1 MKNLKSVV
9 FNEPSAFSEKRT
21 FNWKT
26 LKIYTVAFSLVGL
39 ILILLMPS
47 EKELDFQRTEDPAR
61 REMNVENDF
70 KPTFSEPTF
79 VSSRS
84 IEVGGAAKSGKE
96 RSSSMILVRNGLDLS
111 TSVPPGRRFRV
122 RLKEQVIVSQSAMPV
137 IGVTLEDLVS
147 EETLAIPKGSQ
158 VFGEVIFN
166 QESLRAQVA
175 WRFIRTPDGRERA
188 LSALSIG
195 ADGREGIAGVVH
207 SDAVKNSVGA
217 TISRFVS
224 SYAEGSVERGP
235 LGGNPGGHKNGM
247 TNAFGATA
255 KDRADDFTEGLKK
268 ERVWM
273 EIPSSLEFYAVL
285 NQPFT
290 FRDPGGSH

>member
-1 MKNLKSVV
+1 MKNLRSVV

-26 LKIYTVAFSLVGL
+26 LKICAVGFSLTGV
-39 ILILLMPS
+39 IAILLMPS
-47 EKELDFQRTEDPAR
+47 KEELEFQRAEEPAK
-61 REMNVENDF
+61 REMNIENDF
-70 KPTFSEPTF
+70 KPSFSEPTF

-84 IEVGGAAKSGKE
+84 ADVGGPSKSGKD

-111 TSVPPGRRFRV
+111 SSVPPGRRFRV

-137 IGVTLEDLVS
+137 IGITLEDLVS

-158 VFGEVIFN
+158 VFGDVTFN
-166 QESLRAQVA
+166 QELSRAQVA
-175 WRFIRTPDGRERA
+175 WRFVRTPDGRERT

-195 ADGREGIAGVVH
+195 TDGREGIAGKVH
-207 SDAVKNSVGA
+207 SDAVKNSIGA
-217 TISRFVS
+217 TLSRFVG
-224 SYAEGSVERGP
+224 SYAEGSMERGP
-235 LGGNPGGHKNGM
+235 LGTNPGGHKNGM
-247 TNAFGATA
+247 KNAFGDTA
-255 KDRADDFTEGLKK
+255 KDRADDFAEGLKK

-273 EIPSSLEFYAVL
+273 EIPSTLQFYAVL

>member
-21 FNWKT
+21 FNWKI
-26 LKIYTVAFSLVGL
+26 LKVCAVAISLVGL
-39 ILILLMPS
+39 IAILLMPS
-47 EKELDFQRTEDPAR
+47 KEELEFQRSEEPAK
-61 REMNVENDF
+61 REMNIDNDF
-70 KPTFSEPTF
+70 KPSLSEPTF

-84 IEVGGAAKSGKE
+84 IDVGGASRSGRD
-96 RSSSMILVRNGLDLS
+96 RSSSMILVRGGLDLS
-111 TSVPPGRRFRV
+111 SSVPPGRRFRI

-137 IGVTLEDLVS
+137 IAITLEDLVS
-147 EETLAIPKGSQ
+147 DETLAIPKGSQ

-166 QESLRAQVA
+166 QESLRAQVS
-175 WRFIRTPDGRERA
+175 WRFVRTPDGRERA

-224 SYAEGSVERGP
+224 SYAEGSMERGP

-247 TNAFGATA
+247 KNAFGATA
-255 KDRADDFTEGLKK
+255 KDRADDFAEGLKK

-273 EIPSSLEFYAVL
+273 EIPITLEFYAVL